1 MDVFY
6 GFAIAQIVP
15 NRAKRLIKV
24 VFSLL
29 ALKRYLSTGKGN
41 LKLNSR

>member
-6 GFAIAQIVP
+6 AFAIVQMVP

-24 VFSLL
+24 VISLL